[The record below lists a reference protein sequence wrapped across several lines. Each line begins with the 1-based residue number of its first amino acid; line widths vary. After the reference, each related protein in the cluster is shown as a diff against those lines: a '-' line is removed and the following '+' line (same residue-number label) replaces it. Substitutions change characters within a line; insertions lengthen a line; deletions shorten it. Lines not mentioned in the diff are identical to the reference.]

1 MLYIYCFRQ
10 IDGSLRKCLHF
21 LIYPLTNLTS
31 TGQFYLGCFF
41 VGMAYRSSITKALEQ
56 GTTIVCDR
64 YAFSGIAFSAA
75 KVTSPPVPSSSHSTE
90 DSNPSPT
97 KLNPVLSY
105 EWCRAPDISLPA
117 PDLTFF
123 LDVSPAKAEQRGG
136 FGNERYEKKE
146 MQERVRLVFDR
157 IAEEVEG
164 SGVGKWVVLDA
175 DLEKEEVEQ
184 SVWDEVKVLVEG
196 GVQEPIRK
204 LWDGTREAA
213 MVDALYI

>member
-1 MLYIYCFRQ
+1 M
-10 IDGSLRKCLHF
+10 K
-21 LIYPLTNLTS
+21 T
-31 TGQFYLGCFF
+31 
-41 VGMAYRSSITKALEQ
+41 LEE
-56 GTTIVCDR
+56 GTTVVCDR

-75 KVTSPPVPSSSHSTE
+75 KVISTSAQPTDESLST
-90 DSNPSPT
+90 S
-97 KLNPVLSY
+97 KLTPVLSY

-123 LDVSPAKAEQRGG
+123 LDVSPEKAEQRGG
-136 FGNERYEKKE
+136 FGKERYEKKE

-157 IAEEVEG
+157 IAEEIEG

-175 DLEKEEVEQ
+175 DLDQGEVEQ
-184 SVWDEVKVLVEG
+184 SVWDEVKVFVEQG
-196 GVQEPIRK
+196 GVGEPIRK